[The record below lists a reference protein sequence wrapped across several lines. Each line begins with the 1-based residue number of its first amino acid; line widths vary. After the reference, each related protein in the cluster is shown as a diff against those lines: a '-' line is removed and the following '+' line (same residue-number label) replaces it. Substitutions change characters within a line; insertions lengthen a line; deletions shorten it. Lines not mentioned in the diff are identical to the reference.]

1 MTRSERTRAVG
12 LVAISVLGMLC
23 SVLAFDWFRS
33 RREVHE
39 LVADYRAAEVVPDY
53 YDVYQVVPAPPP
65 GSWDE
70 APLSSEPRWRGA
82 VVHEGTTV
90 RVGKESHDILV
101 QFDDQYPP
109 IRIPT
114 DHGGASE
121 LRHAGS
127 SLFILVADRALW
139 LVWSIHEVDLDRRLL
154 AREAWIDVDWIG
166 GDPWKKQ
173 EEER

>member
-1 MTRSERTRAVG
+1 MRAVG

-23 SVLAFDWFRS
+23 ALLAVDWVRS
-33 RREVHE
+33 RRDARE
-39 LVADYRAAEVVPDY
+39 LVADYLAADVVPDY
-53 YDVYQVVPAPPP
+53 YDVYQVVPVPPTA
-65 GSWDE
+65 WDE
-70 APLSSEPRWRGA
+70 DPLSFEPRWRGA

-90 RVGKESHDILV
+90 RVGKKSHDILV
-101 QFDDQYPP
+101 QFDDQSAP

-121 LRHAGS
+121 LRHDRG
-127 SLFILVADRALW
+127 SLFILVVDRALW

-166 GDPWKKQ
+166 GDPWRRQ